1 MELFGTEL
9 FNIFIILATE
19 KVPKVQTNQKIKNF
33 MVTN

>member
-19 KVPKVQTNQKIKNF
+19 KVPKVQTSRKIKNF